1 MLLLK
6 VLASWEIALQSEEK
20 CTTSGFKSRDGEE
33 NGSRI
38 YQLMLHEMSLLPSN
52 IPSRNVVP
60 LKYNKDAAALDDSNR
75 DQGGDSGNFRK
86 GKKRASDT
94 PDTGNID
101 RVKRVRVGVTDGDV
115 EMADS
120 DIFT

>member
-1 MLLLK
+1 
-6 VLASWEIALQSEEK
+6 
-20 CTTSGFKSRDGEE
+20 
-33 NGSRI
+33 
-38 YQLMLHEMSLLPSN
+38 MSLLPSN

-60 LKYNKDAAALDDSNR
+60 PKYNKDAAALHDSNG

-86 GKKRASDT
+86 EKKRASDT
-94 PDTGNID
+94 PDTSNVD
-101 RVKRVRVGVTDGDV
+101 RVKRVHVGVTNGDV

>member
-1 MLLLK
+1 
-6 VLASWEIALQSEEK
+6 
-20 CTTSGFKSRDGEE
+20 
-33 NGSRI
+33 
-38 YQLMLHEMSLLPSN
+38 MLHEMSLLPSN
-52 IPSRNVVP
+52 IPSRNIIP
-60 LKYNKDAAALDDSNR
+60 LKYNKDAAALDDSNG

-120 DIFT
+120 DVFT